1 MRKSDGGLI
10 PSIVHCTAVP
20 LRIFF
25 LSLFFFIQLLS
36 AQTEPSA
43 FAQEATFEKSVVQLS
58 IVQQEYDYTTP
69 WKKSAM
75 SRGIGSGFIIEGNR
89 ILTNAH
95 NVSNA
100 RYLEVKKQNLA
111 KRYPAGVQFVG
122 HDCDLAIVTVFDLDF
137 YKDMVPLEFGP
148 LPQVNS
154 KVQTCGFPLGGRTV
168 SVTEGV
174 VSRIEVGIYSHTQ
187 ADSHLLVQTDAAINP
202 GNSGGPVLQN
212 GKVVGVAF
220 QGLQSA
226 DNIGYMIPTPV
237 IDHFL
242 EDIKDGRYD
251 GFGSLGVFTFEGLH
265 NPAYAQYLNLKEGTE
280 GVVVMGTILNS
291 SVESI
296 LSRNDVLTK
305 ISDFDI
311 DNDGM
316 IRIYGLVLD
325 MSEAVEQKQIGQM
338 IDLVFY
344 RDGQKHTA
352 SVKVDYNEPVLTF
365 RKEFDLPPRY
375 RCFAGL
381 TFVTV
386 NRNYLE
392 TWGRN
397 WISDIPFYL
406 RYIFYDVQS
415 LNTDPQRKEYVVLS
429 EILSDTLTTYAT
441 GFIQQA
447 VENVNGLPIMSLE
460 DLDEAFGKDV
470 DGFWIIKFLGNDTPM
485 ILDAQQARLRHPEI
499 LKTHEV
505 PFTPLPE
512 HKS

>member
-1 MRKSDGGLI
+1 MQKKDCGFIS
-10 PSIVHCTAVP
+10 
-20 LRIFF
+20 RIGRHAPVSAWMLFF
-25 LSLFFFIQLLS
+25 LLSPLL
-36 AQTEPSA
+36 AQTESENPS
-43 FAQEATFEKSVVQLS
+43 QEATFDKSVVQLS

-95 NVSNA
+95 NVSNS
-100 RYLEVKKQNLA
+100 RYLEVKKQNVA

-137 YKDMVPLEFGP
+137 YKDMIPLEFGP

-154 KVQTCGFPLGGRTV
+154 TVQTCGFPLGGRTV

-174 VSRIEVGIYSHTQ
+174 VSRIEVGTYSHTQ

-220 QGLQSA
+220 QGIQA
-226 DNIGYMIPTPV
+226 AENIGFMIPTPV
-237 IDHFL
+237 IHHFL
-242 EDIKDGRYD
+242 EDIKDGKYD

-265 NPAYAQYLNLKEGTE
+265 NPSYAQYLKIPEGTE
-280 GVVVMGTILNS
+280 GVIVLGTILNS
-291 SVESI
+291 SVETI
-296 LSRNDVLTK
+296 LAKNDVITK
-305 ISDFDI
+305 IGDFDI

-316 IRIYGLVLD
+316 IRIYGLMLD
-325 MSEAVEQKQIGQM
+325 MSEAVEQKQIGQA

-344 RDGQKHTA
+344 RNGEKHTA

-365 RKEFDLPPRY
+365 RREFDLPPRY
-375 RCFAGL
+375 KCFAGM
-381 TFVTV
+381 TFVTL

-406 RYIFYDVQS
+406 RYLFYDVQN
-415 LNTDPQRKEYVVLS
+415 LNTDPLRKEYVVLS
-429 EILSDTLTTYAT
+429 EILPDELTTYVS
-441 GFIQQA
+441 GFVRQP
-447 VENVNGLPIMSLE
+447 VESVNGVPIMSIE
-460 DLDEAFGKDV
+460 DLDAAFAQDL
-470 DGFWIIKFLGNDTPM
+470 DGFWIIRFLGNNTPM
-485 ILDAQQARLRHPEI
+485 IVDAEKARQRHQEI
-499 LKTHEV
+499 LEKHEV
-505 PFTPLPE
+505 PFVPLPE
-512 HKS
+512 NKI